1 MPELGAPAYVVL
13 GMVRL
18 GARSGYEIKQAVEN
32 SIRFFWTI
40 SQAQIY
46 PSLQLLEEAGLI
58 TGRADPQGRRPRRVF
73 ETTQAGEAALRDGLT
88 RDEPMPFELR
98 DTGLLKVFF
107 ADALD
112 REQALALLR
121 AVRQRSA
128 DRVRTLRAIEPAA
141 KAAEAKGNLY
151 PGLTLQLG
159 IAYHQAIIDVCAD
172 FERHFAAS
180 GGELSAAYRGA
191 REVAGEAGDGAGM
204 PRRTGAAVAGAA
216 AGAGVA
222 VAASQAS
229 PARVRRTE
237 SGTASDSR

>member
-1 MPELGAPAYVVL
+1 
-13 GMVRL
+13 MVRL
-18 GARSGYEIKQAVEN
+18 GARSGYEIKQTVEN

-40 SQAQIY
+40 SQVQIY
-46 PSLQLLEEAGLI
+46 PSLQLLEESGLI

-73 ETTQAGEAALRDGLT
+73 EITQAGEAALRDWLT

-121 AVRQRSA
+121 AVRQRSV

-141 KAAEAKGNLY
+141 NAAEAQGNLY
-151 PGLTLQLG
+151 PGLTLRLG

-172 FERHFAAS
+172 FERRSAAS
-180 GGELSAAYRGA
+180 RGGLPTDYRGA
-191 REVAGEAGDGAGM
+191 REVAGAVGDGAGM
-204 PRRTGAAVAGAA
+204 PRRTGAGVAGGA
-216 AGAGVA
+216 AGTGVA
-222 VAASQAS
+222 VAAAQAS
-229 PARVRRTE
+229 PARVRRR
-237 SGTASDSR
+237 DS